1 MTREGEIDPLGRIG
15 GQRYACAKQYR
26 HEGNFNCIDQ
36 FRFGETP
43 KKGTAPKQ
51 PDVFSGAR
59 FQCGQHLQLILGHDS
74 NIRILFRPQGSREDD
89 RFDTRHC
96 SATCRSHGFEGL
108 AAHDDGVELSE

>member
-59 FQCGQHLQLILGHDS
+59 FQCGQHLQLILGHDRTSGYSSGRRVREKTIVLIPGIVVRPAAAMGSKVLRPTTMVS
-74 NIRILFRPQGSREDD
+74 N
-89 RFDTRHC
+89 
-96 SATCRSHGFEGL
+96 
-108 AAHDDGVELSE
+108 